1 MVLKKNIYTLLFV
14 SWVVLITILS
24 LFSFSSMDLDTGNLN
39 IPYADKI
46 THFMFYMVFSFI
58 GCLSLRERTSGNLG
72 LGKTLIYIL
81 FFAILYGIFI
91 EVLQYTVTTD
101 RMAEFG
107 DVLANTLG
115 AFTGIALIRWVFSK
129 KNPLKWKF

>member
-1 MVLKKNIYTLLFV
+1 MF
-14 SWVVLITILS
+14 ITMLS
-24 LFSFSSMDLDTGNLN
+24 LFSFSDMALDTGGLN

-46 THFMFYMVFSFI
+46 THFTFYLVFAFA

-72 LGKTLIYIL
+72 LNKTLIIVL
-81 FFAILYGIFI
+81 IFAILYGILI
-91 EVLQYTVTTD
+91 EVLQYTITTD

-115 AFTGIALIRWVFSK
+115 ALAGIGLIRWVFSK